1 MHALHFAQVPRDL
14 KTVIADFSSFEI
26 IKMQGATEERAPM
39 KAGPFGKIVADFP
52 DGTETVDYA
61 NLLLETKPV
70 EKKKSMKKKKK
81 KSMKSMKKIK
91 KKLAACK
98 KPAAAVAASSTED
111 EEEEEGEEEEMD
123 EDEEEEVE
131 AAEAFEAPTALALP
145 AAVPA
150 LPLPAAPEDC
160 CMQCN

>member
-1 MHALHFAQVPRDL
+1 MHALHFAQVPM
-14 KTVIADFSSFEI
+14 KTVIADFSTFEI

-52 DGTETVDYA
+52 DGPETIDYA
-61 NLLLETKPV
+61 NLLLEPKPV

-81 KSMKSMKKIK
+81 AMKKMK
-91 KKLAACK
+91 KKPAVCK
-98 KPAAAVAASSTED
+98 KPAAAVAASSIEDEDEDED
-111 EEEEEGEEEEMD
+111 EEEEEGEEEEMV

-131 AAEAFEAPTALALP
+131 AAEGFEAPAALALP
-145 AAVPA
+145 AAVPP

>member
-1 MHALHFAQVPRDL
+1 M
-14 KTVIADFSSFEI
+14 KTVIGDFSTFEI

-52 DGTETVDYA
+52 DGPETIDYA
-61 NLLLETKPV
+61 NLLLEPKPV
-70 EKKKSMKKKKK
+70 EKKKSMKKKKA
-81 KSMKSMKKIK
+81 MKKIK
-91 KKLAACK
+91 KKPAVCK

-111 EEEEEGEEEEMD
+111 EDEDEEEEEGEEEEMV

-131 AAEAFEAPTALALP
+131 AAEGFEAPAALALP
-145 AAVPA
+145 AAVPP

>member
-1 MHALHFAQVPRDL
+1 M
-14 KTVIADFSSFEI
+14 KTVIGDFSTFEI

-52 DGTETVDYA
+52 DGPETIDYA
-61 NLLLETKPV
+61 NLLLEPKPV
-70 EKKKSMKKKKK
+70 EKKKSMKKKKE
-81 KSMKSMKKIK
+81 MKKMK
-91 KKLAACK
+91 KKPAACK
-98 KPAAAVAASSTED
+98 KPAAAVAVSSTEDEDED
-111 EEEEEGEEEEMD
+111 EEEEEGEEEEMV

-131 AAEAFEAPTALALP
+131 AAEGFEAPAALALP
-145 AAVPA
+145 AAVPP

>member
-1 MHALHFAQVPRDL
+1 MHALHFAQVPM
-14 KTVIADFSSFEI
+14 KTVIADFSTFEI

-52 DGTETVDYA
+52 DGPETIDYA
-61 NLLLETKPV
+61 NLLLEPKPV
-70 EKKKSMKKKKK
+70 EKKKSMKKKKA
-81 KSMKSMKKIK
+81 MKKMK
-91 KKLAACK
+91 KKPAVCK

-111 EEEEEGEEEEMD
+111 EDEDEEEEEGEEEEMV

-131 AAEAFEAPTALALP
+131 AAEGFEAPAALALP

>member
-1 MHALHFAQVPRDL
+1 M
-14 KTVIADFSSFEI
+14 KTVIADFSTFEI

-52 DGTETVDYA
+52 DGPETIDYA
-61 NLLLETKPV
+61 NLLLEPKPV
-70 EKKKSMKKKKK
+70 EKKKSMKKKKA
-81 KSMKSMKKIK
+81 MKKMK
-91 KKLAACK
+91 KKPAACK
-98 KPAAAVAASSTED
+98 KPAAAVAVSSTEDEDED
-111 EEEEEGEEEEMD
+111 EEEEEGEEEEMV

-131 AAEAFEAPTALALP
+131 AAEGFEAPAALALP
-145 AAVPA
+145 AAVPP

>member
-1 MHALHFAQVPRDL
+1 M
-14 KTVIADFSSFEI
+14 KTVIADFSTFEI

-52 DGTETVDYA
+52 DGPETIDYA
-61 NLLLETKPV
+61 NLLLEPKPV
-70 EKKKSMKKKKK
+70 EKKKSMKKKKE
-81 KSMKSMKKIK
+81 MKKMK
-91 KKLAACK
+91 KKPAACK
-98 KPAAAVAASSTED
+98 KPAAAVAVSSTEDEDED
-111 EEEEEGEEEEMD
+111 EEEEEGEEEEMV

-131 AAEAFEAPTALALP
+131 AAEGFEAPAALALP
-145 AAVPA
+145 AAVPP